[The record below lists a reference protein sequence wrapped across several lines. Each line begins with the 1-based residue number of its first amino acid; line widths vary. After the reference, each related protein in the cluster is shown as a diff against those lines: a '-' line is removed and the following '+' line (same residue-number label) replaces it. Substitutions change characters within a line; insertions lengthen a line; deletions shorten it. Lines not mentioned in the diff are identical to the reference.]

1 MGDRANVCVFCASAA
16 TAERLGIVAEIRES
30 LELSQGSDYVGF
42 LRAFCQPLL
51 RLLQTVLPSTAD
63 APEQRLR
70 VAALEVCTRC
80 AVAVLCPG
88 VTEGLLDYR
97 FADTCETVLL

>member
-1 MGDRANVCVFCASAA
+1 MCVCCACAA

-51 RLLQTVLPSTAD
+51 RLLQTVPPSAAD

-80 AVAVLCPG
+80 VFI
-88 VTEGLLDYR
+88 GLR
-97 FADTCETVLL
+97 HHG

>member
-1 MGDRANVCVFCASAA
+1 MMETLAPRQLHWDTAVVNVYCACAA
-16 TAERLGIVAEIRES
+16 TAERLGIIAEIRES
-30 LELSQGSDYVGF
+30 LELSQGSDYAGF

-51 RLLQTVLPSTAD
+51 RLLQTVPPSAAD

-80 AVAVLCPG
+80 AIAVP
-88 VTEGLLDYR
+88 VQAR
-97 FADTCETVLL
+97 